1 MITIPLNESR
11 YPMPSP
17 GRRVFLAGAS
27 GVIGQR
33 LVPRLVEAGH
43 VVGGMTRSLGKVE
56 LLDDLGAEPIL
67 CDVFDQ
73 ESLIDAVRDFKPDII
88 VNQLTDL
95 PDDAAQIDAHADVNA
110 RIRTEGT
117 QNLIE
122 AARRTGSPKILAQSV
137 AWQLPDGPDA
147 RAVAELERSVLAVGG
162 VVLRYGQLYGPG
174 TYHEAKKPDDPRVDI
189 DRAAELTLGALDE
202 PTGVVL
208 IVD

>member
-1 MITIPLNESR
+1 MS
-11 YPMPSP
+11 SP
-17 GRRVFLAGAS
+17 GQRVFLAGAS
-27 GVIGQR
+27 GVLGQR
-33 LVPRLVEAGH
+33 LVPRLVDAGH
-43 VVGGMTRSLGKVE
+43 VVGGMTRSLGKIE

-67 CDVFDQ
+67 CDVFDR
-73 ESLIDAVRDFKPDII
+73 EALIEAVRDFKPDVI

-95 PDDAAQIDAHADVNA
+95 PDDADQIGAHADLNA

-122 AARRTGSPKILAQSV
+122 AARQSGSPKILAQSV

-147 RAVAELERSVLAVGG
+147 RAVAELERSVLAEGG

-174 TYHEAKKPDDPRVDI
+174 TYHDTQKPDDPRVDI
-189 DRAAELTLGALDE
+189 DRAAELTVGALDA

-208 IVD
+208 IID